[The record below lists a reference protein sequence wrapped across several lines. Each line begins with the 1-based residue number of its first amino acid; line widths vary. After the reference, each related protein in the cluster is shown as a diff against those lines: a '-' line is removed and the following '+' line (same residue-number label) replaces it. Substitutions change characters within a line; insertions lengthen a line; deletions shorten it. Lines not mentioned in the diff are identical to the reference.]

1 MLICI
6 VAPAVIS
13 LSQVNIFL
21 FSPLI
26 ENHILPV
33 ESMNSVIMQIGGTV
47 HNWEPLCKSYLF
59 LPIIFKIF
67 IPLGM

>member
-33 ESMNSVIMQIGGTV
+33 ESMNSVIMQIGETV
-47 HNWEPLCKSYLF
+47 HN
-59 LPIIFKIF
+59 
-67 IPLGM
+67 